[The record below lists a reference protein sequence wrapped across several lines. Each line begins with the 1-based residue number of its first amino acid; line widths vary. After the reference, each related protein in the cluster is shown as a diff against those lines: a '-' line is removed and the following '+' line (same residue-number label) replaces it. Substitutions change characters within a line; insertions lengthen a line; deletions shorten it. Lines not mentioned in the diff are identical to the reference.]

1 MGLNLIE
8 RYIFK
13 KAFVA
18 FLIAGGGLVG
28 VLWVVRAVQT
38 VDVILSKG
46 QGILTYLQMTTL
58 GIPTL
63 AAAIAP
69 LALLIGL
76 VRTIGALNDDS
87 EMVVMHASGASR
99 ISLLKPFLALSLL
112 VTLLVYV
119 LHLWAGPAS
128 MQELRSFITKVRADL
143 VSVVVREGAFQDI
156 GTGLTFHVAERAPGG
171 TLRGVLI
178 TDTRSEKENFT
189 YLAREGLVTKEDD
202 KAYLVLRDG
211 QIQRRGKGEN
221 NLSIVRFTSY
231 AFNLSSFS
239 GGPQEAGRSQ
249 REVPTMNLIFP
260 DPKDP
265 LYKAFPERY
274 TAELHTRLTGGL
286 YPLMVGFIVLA
297 FLGMPHSHRQGQAV
311 LVTLACL
318 DIVGLRALTI
328 IAEGA
333 IRGNPAWIWV
343 TWLVPLAAMAFAV
356 WLIWRDKAAVS
367 PELLATIDNRV
378 TQFVQWSAPW
388 RAVLSGH
395 GWVKKGLRW
404 KQPNPGA
411 AE

>member
-13 KAFVA
+13 KALLS

-38 VDVILSKG
+38 VDVIMSKG
-46 QGILTYLQMTTL
+46 QGIVTYLQMTLL

-76 VRTIGALNDDS
+76 IRTINGLNDDS

-112 VTLLVYV
+112 VTLLVYT

-128 MQELRSFITKVRADL
+128 MQELRNFITKVRADL
-143 VSVVVREGAFQDI
+143 VSVVVKEGAFQDI
-156 GTGLTFHVAERAPGG
+156 GTGLTFHVAERVPGG
-171 TLRGVLI
+171 SLRGVLI

-189 YLAREGLVTKEDD
+189 YLAQSGDVTKQGD
-202 KAYLVLRDG
+202 KTYLVLRNG
-211 QIQRRGKGEN
+211 QIQRQTKDQS
-221 NLSIVRFTSY
+221 NLSIVRFSSY

-239 GGPQEAGRSQ
+239 GGGGAAGRSQ
-249 REVPTMNLIFP
+249 QEVSTYHLLFP

-265 LYKAFPERY
+265 LYKAHPQRF
-274 TAELHTRLTGGL
+274 TSELHIRLTGGL
-286 YPLMVGFIVLA
+286 YPLMVGLVVLA
-297 FLGMPHSHRQGQAV
+297 FLGMPHSHRQGQTL

-318 DIVGLRALTI
+318 DIVALRGLAI
-328 IAEGA
+328 MAEGA
-333 IRGNPAWIWV
+333 IRGNPIWIYA
-343 TWLVPLAAMAFAV
+343 TWFIPLSAIAFAS
-356 WLIWRDKAAVS
+356 WLIWRDKAALS
-367 PELLATIDNRV
+367 PELLAKIDNQLTGLAQR
-378 TQFVQWSAPW
+378 TAPL
-388 RAVLSGH
+388 RARLAGY
-395 GWVKKGLRW
+395 GRKA
-404 KQPNPGA
+404 KQPSAMAGAGA
-411 AE
+411 AQ